1 MAYTPTSNESGI
13 HTHRS
18 KTAKAVVTALES
30 QSGLDTLPAQV
41 SMARILT
48 GVFKKTGVKFKPLGH
63 GRMRWTFDIVS
74 PGEDLGIVLKLGS
87 KQATARDIALT
98 LAFPDD
104 RAQIYAAT
112 EYGVVAERVEF
123 IMNIGDPRIQTPE
136 FKARMEDLHE
146 RYIELS
152 YTDLGYVRDK
162 IVMIGSS
169 TRVKRT
175 DTAVKGSASQQI
187 RAE

>member
-1 MAYTPTSNESGI
+1 MAGYNPSGDI
-13 HTHRS
+13 ATELRR
-18 KTAKAVVTALES
+18 KTVATAVIGALEC
-30 QSGLDTLPAQV
+30 QAGLDTLPAQV

-63 GRMRWTFDIVS
+63 GRMRWTFDVVS

-112 EYGVVAERVEF
+112 EYGVVAERVGPITRVFYSVAEF
-123 IMNIGDPRIQTPE
+123 EAFVAERFLG
-136 FKARMEDLHE
+136 
-146 RYIELS
+146 RYIGVNLS
-152 YTDLGYVRDK
+152 DLGMSGDRV
-162 IVMIGSS
+162 VMIGSS
-169 TRVKRT
+169 TRVVKK
-175 DTAVKGSASQQI
+175 DAAVKGSASQQI
-187 RAE
+187 RTA

>member
-1 MAYTPTSNESGI
+1 MAYTPNIMNLHERRVAI
-13 HTHRS
+13 AYR
-18 KTAKAVVTALES
+18 VVNALEC
-30 QSGLDTLPAQV
+30 QAGLDTLPAQV

-48 GVFKKTGVKFKPLGH
+48 GVFKKTGVKFKPIGH
-63 GRMRWTFDIVS
+63 GRMRWTFDVVS

-112 EYGVVAERVEF
+112 EYGVVAERVGPRTRVFLTDEEYDAF
-123 IMNIGDPRIQTPE
+123 IAERFQGRYIGVGLDDLGQIGDR
-136 FKARMEDLHE
+136 
-146 RYIELS
+146 
-152 YTDLGYVRDK
+152 

-169 TRVKRT
+169 TRVVKK

>member
-1 MAYTPTSNESGI
+1 MAGYNPSGDI
-13 HTHRS
+13 ATELRR
-18 KTAKAVVTALES
+18 KTVATAVIGALES

-63 GRMRWTFDIVS
+63 GRMRWTFDFVT

-98 LAFPDD
+98 LAFPED
-104 RAQIYAAT
+104 RAQIFAVT
-112 EYGVVAERVEF
+112 EYGVVAERVGPCTRVFVTDAEF
-123 IMNIGDPRIQTPE
+123 DVFIAERFQGRYIGVGLGDLGQIGDR
-136 FKARMEDLHE
+136 
-146 RYIELS
+146 
-152 YTDLGYVRDK
+152 

-169 TRVKRT
+169 TRVIKK
-175 DTAVKGSASQQI
+175 DAAVKGSASQQI
-187 RAE
+187 RTA